1 MNHMYTARVKNY
13 IRTLENS
20 KLYLKLYLLYNTY
33 EKVCLRL
40 YILISILVNT
50 KKKNFLILKKYVSF
64 FEYND

>member
-13 IRTLENS
+13 IRTPENS

-40 YILISILVNT
+40 LFINIY
-50 KKKNFLILKKYVSF
+50 
-64 FEYND
+64 